1 MHRFRLV
8 WESGFPRRPG
18 GRFSELMNVTRV
30 LIVGE
35 NAHRASGLLRRLDS
49 WACLVSFAESCAKAL
64 PLLKRHQFDFVLSQ
78 LMLSDGSAD
87 QFLRPLQ
94 GARTHVL
101 FSHLLE
107 DDCLWL
113 HVLDR
118 GQNRWWKPMLL
129 RPEEFLILLE
139 RHIQR
144 QYKGTLNP
152 NGNVRD
158 PDDDSSLVTA

>member
-1 MHRFRLV
+1 
-8 WESGFPRRPG
+8 
-18 GRFSELMNVTRV
+18 MNVTRV

-35 NAHRASGLLRRLDS
+35 NANRASGLLRRLDS
-49 WACLVSFAESCAKAL
+49 WACLVSFAENCATAL

-101 FSHLLE
+101 FSHLVE
-107 DDCLWL
+107 DNCLWL

-139 RHIQR
+139 RHIR
-144 QYKGTLNP
+144 RPCADSLNP
-152 NGNVRD
+152 NANPHD
-158 PDDDSSLVTA
+158 PDNDSPLVTA